1 VTPRLRGLVVAALG
15 CTALSVTAC
24 QDDDPG
30 AAPSRISSPTSDVSS
45 GGATTGGGTSPS
57 ARDGSTTPSGVAT
70 PASGPE
76 LHLRVMSVHAPAGW
90 KLGTQTLTRSEI
102 SARSNTE
109 GLLQLIELEDASY
122 ATTDQNARYFTKTL
136 TDATKVTRLPD
147 VDLGGDGTQACRI
160 AWTEKGT
167 PDHFEAIIGYKAG
180 AAVSLTLSLRDPVE
194 DEEQVV
200 QSVLAS
206 VDWLV

>member
-1 VTPRLRGLVVAALG
+1 VSRRLRTVLAGVLGLA
-15 CTALSVTAC
+15 TLSLASC
-24 QDDDPG
+24 QGDDSG
-30 AAPSRISSPTSDVSS
+30 AAPGPSS
-45 GGATTGGGTSPS
+45 GPKTSTTSAGETSASAT
-57 ARDGSTTPSGVAT
+57 DGSVAPAGGVT

-76 LHLRVMSVHAPAGW
+76 LHLRVMSVHAPTGW
-90 KLGTQTLTRSEI
+90 TLGKQTLTRSEI
-102 SARSNTE
+102 SARSGKE

-122 ATTDQNARYFTKTL
+122 ATTDQSAKYFMKTL
-136 TDATKVTRLPD
+136 PYAKKITRLPD
-147 VDLGGDGTQACRI
+147 VDLGGDGTPACRI

-167 PDHFEAIIGYKAG
+167 PDHFEAVIGYKAG
-180 AAVSLTLSLRDPVE
+180 VAVSLTLSLRAPVE